1 MILIASVIEVD
12 NLNLKQKRVMNYKLY
27 AIIMKKMV
35 IAAKMVGE
43 IIMTIAGNRIIL
55 EVS

>member
-35 IAAKMVGE
+35 ITAKMVGE